1 MKMILAIC
9 PEERTKEL
17 RSYIELHDIHHYSA
31 LHDVTGKGDKGAK
44 FDNRIMPGTS
54 TLIAIVV
61 PDQKK
66 IPSWKR
72 LENLKIPFFPR
83 KACTHLLSRQRKS
96 FKRAHGHDNHP
107 QGHRF

>member
-61 PDQKK
+61 PDEKK
-66 IPSWKR
+66 NSIMEALREFKD
-72 LENLKIPFFPR
+72 
-83 KACTHLLSRQRKS
+83 TLLSKESLHAFVIQAEEI
-96 FKRAHGHDNHP
+96 F
-107 QGHRF
+107 

>member
-17 RSYIELHDIHHYSA
+17 RSYIELHDIHHYSE
-31 LHDVTGKGDKGAK
+31 LHDVTGKGNKGSK

-61 PDQKK
+61 PDEKK
-66 IPSWKR
+66 NSIM
-72 LENLKIPFFPR
+72 EALKKF
-83 KACTHLLSRQRKS
+83 KDTLLSKESLHAFVIQAEEI
-96 FKRAHGHDNHP
+96 F
-107 QGHRF
+107 